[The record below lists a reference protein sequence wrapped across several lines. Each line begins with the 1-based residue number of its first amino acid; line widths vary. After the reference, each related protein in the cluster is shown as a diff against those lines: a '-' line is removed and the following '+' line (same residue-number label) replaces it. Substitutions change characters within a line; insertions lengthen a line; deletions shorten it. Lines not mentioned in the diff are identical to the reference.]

1 PAAGA
6 LEAVVHDILGHT
18 ANLRDR
24 NFARFE
30 VILRPPGSKTQH
42 GFQLPL
48 SPAERDFLQCDT
60 PTLASVLPSPSRP
73 SSASAGWLGGPLP
86 ATCLGASAGSA
97 PCLRLTVT
105 AGENR
110 CWSRAPTAWARSW
123 KSPLPWESIP
133 RGGRKL

>member
-1 PAAGA
+1 M
-6 LEAVVHDILGHT
+6 GHT
-18 ANLRDR
+18 AKLGDR

-30 VILRPPGSKTQH
+30 VILRLPGSKTQH

-97 PCLRLTVT
+97 PPLCLSATP
-105 AGENR
+105 AENR
-110 CWSRAPTAWARSW
+110 GWSRAPPAWARS
-123 KSPLPWESIP
+123 
-133 RGGRKL
+133 